1 MNNRKQRVLI
11 VDDDS
16 TSISILANILQ
27 ELYDISIALNAKQA
41 LRVIT
46 KISNLDLVLLDV
58 EMPDMNGYAMCKLL
72 KENPKTLDI
81 PVIFVTANSNEDDEQ
96 RGLELGAVDYITKP
110 FRPAIVK
117 ARIKN
122 HLELKC
128 QRDFLK
134 HLSFHDGLTQ
144 VANRSHFDDYLKDEW
159 KRATRNQSPLS
170 LIMIDIDNFKLFNDC
185 YGHVHGD
192 ECLKRVAETIKN
204 SLERSTDLAA
214 RYGGEE
220 FACILPSTS
229 LAGAAQLAEQI
240 RINIYQL
247 AIPHPKSLTDSIV
260 TISLGVSQ
268 IIPTQ
273 GDKITEFIQQADRK
287 LYRAKKEG
295 RNRII
300 FKEINELAH

>member
-96 RGLELGAVDYITKP
+96 HGLELGAVDYITKP

-122 HLELKC
+122 HLELKY

-134 HLSFHDGLTQ
+134 HLSYHDGLTQ

-170 LIMIDIDNFKLFNDC
+170 LIMIDIDNFKLFNDF

-192 ECLKRVAETIKN
+192 ECLKRVAEAIKN
-204 SLERSTDLAA
+204 SLERPTDLAA

-220 FACILPSTS
+220 FSCILPSTS